1 MIATSLSALLAAA
14 FVLPALLKWRR
25 IDEFAASLGWLAGV
39 RAHSVAAAVCIG
51 ECIVAAT
58 VALAPRIGA
67 VAAAAWVACATLYVG
82 ALLARTRSAECNC
95 WGSARTH
102 EGLRRGLLPAWY
114 ALRNTAYLGLA
125 IAVAATNGGGSPS
138 AALVTV
144 ALALPYVVVCAG
156 LLAGIAALRR
166 TLARGG
172 DLALERELRPRF
184 RRPNRVQAFRA
195 IPSSG

>member
-1 MIATSLSALLAAA
+1 MIATSLAALLAAA

-25 IDEFAASLGWLAGV
+25 ADEFAASLQWLAGV
-39 RAHSVAAAVCIG
+39 RAHAAAAAVCIG
-51 ECIVAAT
+51 ECIIAAL
-58 VALAPRIGA
+58 VVLAPQVGA
-67 VAAAAWVACATLYVG
+67 AAAAAWVACATLYLG

-95 WGSARTH
+95 WGSVRRH
-102 EGLRRGLLPAWY
+102 EGVRRGLLPAWY
-114 ALRNTAYLGLA
+114 ALRNTAYLGVA
-125 IAVAATNGGGSPS
+125 IAVAATNGGGSAS

-172 DLALERELRPRF
+172 DIALERELRPRF
-184 RRPNRVQAFRA
+184 RRPGLVQAFRA
-195 IPSSG
+195 TPSSG